1 MGRTEDERATGSAG
15 PPQPLDRF
23 YLAPARFAAA
33 VEQTGENPIAVALA
47 LCYCGHDPD
56 WEHQE
61 WLDTATIESPP
72 PLAGKLQDT
81 PISRCAQTR
90 CQGEEE

>member
-1 MGRTEDERATGSAG
+1 MGLRYPEAVIA
-15 PPQPLDRF
+15 PLLEGVR
-23 YLAPARFAAA
+23 
-33 VEQTGENPIAVALA
+33 EMEELA

-81 PISRCAQTR
+81 PISRCSQTR

>member
-1 MGRTEDERATGSAG
+1 VITYQTIGA
-15 PPQPLDRF
+15 PQPLDRF
-23 YLAPARFAAA
+23 YLAPARFAAV

-61 WLDTATIESPP
+61 WLDTATVTQ
-72 PLAGKLQDT
+72 LAHWTRYVL
-81 PISRCAQTR
+81 AQTR
-90 CQGEEE
+90 GEQFGDEGD